1 MILVT
6 HMGVLEKVIQEAIDA
21 TTRPR
26 DRLAIV
32 KFLDKMTD
40 ELQKKFAI
48 SSPSKDSAR
57 DFLTGPATRRIQ
69 PRSSSRTNPDTR

>member
-6 HMGVLEKVIQEAIDA
+6 QMGVLEKVIQEAIDA

-40 ELQKKFAI
+40 ELLKKLAI
-48 SSPSKDSAR
+48 SSPTEDTAMQ
-57 DFLTGPATRRIQ
+57 FLT
-69 PRSSSRTNPDTR
+69 